1 MKNKLKTKNYNKN
14 YDTIIIGSGPAGMFA
29 SYELITKNSKLNI
42 LIIDKG
48 KDINKRR
55 CPMEKTFYCK
65 NCKPC
70 DIMCGVGGSGTFSD
84 GTLNLRPDIGGDLS
98 ELTKDNQS
106 AWDLVDY
113 IDEIYLKFGAPGE
126 VFGTCGEELYNLK
139 KKSLEVGIKFV
150 EIKQRHIGSDKSPEI
165 IENFAGYLRNKG
177 VEFLLETKVEDL
189 IIENKTCKGV
199 LTKRGEIFGKSIIIA
214 PGRVGAEWCDEVVK
228 KHKIEA
234 KFGPIDVGV
243 RVEVPAIIMDSVIA
257 VNRDPK
263 FHIWTTEYGDFVR
276 TFCTNHRGFVVKEN
290 YDGFIGVNGHSL
302 KDKESENTNFA
313 FLVRIELTQPVENT
327 IKYGRSIAKLA
338 TTIGGGKPIIHRLGD
353 LRRGRR
359 STEERLKRSMIKNT
373 LTDVTP
379 GNIAMAL
386 PHKILTNILEGL
398 DKLNEVIPGV
408 ASDSTLLY
416 APEVKFYSIHIRVD
430 ENMETT
436 IKNLFAAGD
445 GTGLSRDI
453 INASATGVL
462 AARGILRKLMNHEE

>member
-1 MKNKLKTKNYNKN
+1 MENEKF
-14 YDTIIIGSGPAGMFA
+14 DVIIIGAGPAGMFA
-29 SYELITKNSKLNI
+29 SYELIEKNKNLKI
-42 LIIDKG
+42 LIIDGG
-48 KDINKRR
+48 KDIERR
-55 CPMEKTFYCK
+55 KCPMEQTLYCA

-98 ELTKDNQS
+98 VLTGDVQS
-106 AWDLVDY
+106 AYDLVDY
-113 IDEIYLKFGAPGE
+113 CDKIFLKFGAPHE
-126 VFGTCGEELYNLK
+126 VMGTDEEKLYELK
-139 KKSLEVGIKFV
+139 RKSAEVGIGFV

-165 IENFAGYLRNKG
+165 IKNFADFLRERG
-177 VEFLLETKVEDL
+177 IVFLLKTKVCDL
-189 IIENKTCKGV
+189 IIADGICKGV
-199 LTKRGEIFGKSIIIA
+199 KIETDNNENNEIYGKFIVIS
-214 PGRVGAEWCDEVVK
+214 PGRVGAEWCNEIVE
-228 KHKIEA
+228 KHKINA

-243 RVEVPAIIMDSVIA
+243 RVEVPAIIMDPVIK

-263 FHIWTTEYGDFVR
+263 FHIWTTQYGDFVR
-276 TFCTNHRGFVVKEN
+276 TFCTNHRGFVVKEK
-290 YDGFIGVNGHSL
+290 YEGFIGVNGHSL
-302 KDKESENTNFA
+302 KGRESENTNFA

-327 IKYGRSIAKLA
+327 IKYGKSIAKLA

-386 PHKILTNILEGL
+386 PYKILTDILEGL
-398 DKLNEVIPGV
+398 EKLNEVIPGV

-416 APEVKFYSIHIRVD
+416 APEVKFYSMQVEVD
-430 ENMETT
+430 KNMETS

-462 AARGILRKLMNHEE
+462 AGRGILERL